1 MKPRSHIR
9 NRFVFIGDVALIII
23 SVLGS
28 FALRLDVVELPF
40 YFPAAMLMCA
50 VALAIKIPVF
60 YFFGLYRRLWVY
72 ASTGELRLITAAV
85 TAASV
90 LTSGVMAL
98 LIVTGN
104 VYPGMP
110 RSALGIDW
118 LLSLVLIGGSRFAL
132 RILAEQSAAPRA
144 GGKGRR
150 VLIIG
155 AGDAGA
161 LVVRE
166 LQKTSQLNLVPVG
179 FLDDDPAKQKH
190 SIHGVMVIGK
200 VNDLESAIDLHR
212 IDEVIIAIPSAPGQ
226 LVRMVNDVCR
236 LRGIP
241 SRTMPGIYELIGG
254 RVSVSRLREVDI
266 TDLLRR
272 EPVRVNDE
280 AVGAALEG
288 KRVLV
293 TGAGG
298 SIGRELCRQI
308 ARREPSQLVLLGHG
322 ENSIFEILLELQNDY
337 PDLPLSP
344 VIADIRNPERLDQIF
359 REHKPQI
366 VFHAAAH
373 KHVPL
378 MEINIVEAIT
388 NNVIGTHNVVQ
399 AALDHRVE
407 RFVIISTDKA
417 VRPSSIY
424 GATKRLAEMIVLEA
438 SKQVNRYASTQ
449 VDDANMQNATRNTQH
464 ATPNIAKYP
473 AGTQQ
478 AFTVVRFGNVLG
490 SRGSIIPLF
499 KQQIANGGPV
509 TITHPDMY
517 RFFMTIPEAV
527 YLVLQAASMENGGE
541 TFVLNMGEPVRIL
554 DLAEDLIRLS
564 GLEPHRDVEIEYTG
578 IRPGEKLTE
587 ELWDEGTPLAPTLH
601 PDIFRLESDASSLN
615 LSLPQ
620 VIDSLSR
627 LSRSNDTQAIIK
639 LLGELIPNSSIH
651 HSSESKVKSQ
661 TSLLTFDL

>member
-1 MKPRSHIR
+1 MDEQIKPRQHVR
-9 NRFVFIGDVALIII
+9 NRFVLIGDIALIII

-40 YFPAAMLMCA
+40 YFPAAVLMCGI
-50 VALAIKIPVF
+50 ALAIKIPTYF
-60 YFFGLYRRLWVY
+60 FFGLYRRIWIY
-72 ASTGELRLITAAV
+72 ASTGELRLITVAV
-85 TAASV
+85 TTASV

-132 RILAEQSAAPRA
+132 RILAEQSAITRINGRTKRA
-144 GGKGRR
+144 
-150 VLIIG
+150 LIIG

-166 LQKTSQLNLVPVG
+166 LQKSSRLNLMPVG

-190 SIHGVMVIGK
+190 VIHGVTVIGS
-200 VNDLESAIDLHR
+200 VNDLSAAISQHD
-212 IDEVIIAIPSAPGQ
+212 IDEVIIAVPSAPGQ

-236 LRGIP
+236 VKGVV

-254 RVSVSRLREVDI
+254 RVNVSRLREVDI

-280 AVGAALEG
+280 AVGVALEG

-308 ARREPSQLVLLGHG
+308 ARRGPSELVLLGHG
-322 ENSIFEILLELQNDY
+322 ENSIFEILLELEYDY
-337 PDLPLSP
+337 PDLTLHP
-344 VIADIRNPERLDQIF
+344 VIADIRNAERLGQVFKQHQPDV
-359 REHKPQI
+359 

-378 MEINIVEAIT
+378 MEINIVEAVT
-388 NNVIGTHNVVQ
+388 NNVNGTKNIVNV
-399 AALDHRVE
+399 ALAQDVE
-407 RFVIISTDKA
+407 RFVLISTDKA
-417 VRPSSIY
+417 VRPSSVY
-424 GATKRLAEMIVLEA
+424 GATKRLAEMIVL
-438 SKQVNRYASTQ
+438 
-449 VDDANMQNATRNTQH
+449 DAAHTTSR
-464 ATPNIAKYP
+464 
-473 AGTQQ
+473 

-490 SRGSIIPLF
+490 SRGSIIPKF
-499 KQQIANGGPV
+499 KNQIANGGPV

-564 GLEPHRDVEIEYTG
+564 GLEPHRDIEIAYTG

-587 ELWDEGTPLAPTLH
+587 ELWDEGTPLVPTLH
-601 PDIFRLESDASSLN
+601 PDIFRLDADASSLN
-615 LSLPQ
+615 SNLPQ
-620 VIDSLSR
+620 AIDTLSR
-627 LSRSNDTQAIIK
+627 LSHSNNTEAITN
-639 LLGELIPNSSIH
+639 LLDEIIPGSSIR
-651 HSSESKVKSQ
+651 ETPQ
-661 TSLLTFDL
+661 PDLTSMI

>member
-1 MKPRSHIR
+1 MRPRQHVR
-9 NRFVFIGDVALIII
+9 NRFVLFGDLALIII

-28 FALRLDVVELPF
+28 FALRLDVGELPF
-40 YFPAAMLMCA
+40 YFPAAVLMCI
-50 VALAIKIPVF
+50 VALAIKIPTYF
-60 YFFGLYRRLWVY
+60 FFGLYRRLWIY
-72 ASTGELRLITAAV
+72 ASTGELRLITVAV
-85 TAASV
+85 TSASV
-90 LTSGVMAL
+90 LTSGVML
-98 LIVTGN
+98 FLISAGMVL
-104 VYPGMP
+104 PGMP

-132 RILAEQSAAPRA
+132 RILAEQPAATHSNGKSKRA
-144 GGKGRR
+144 I
-150 VLIIG
+150 IIG

-166 LQKTSQLNLVPVG
+166 LQKSAQLNLIPVG

-190 SIHGVMVIGK
+190 AIHGVTVIGK
-200 VNDLESAIDLHR
+200 VSDLSSTIDQHG
-212 IDEVIIAIPSAPGQ
+212 IQEVIIAIPSAPGQ
-226 LVRMVNDVCR
+226 LVRLVNDVCR
-236 LRGIP
+236 INGII

-254 RVSVSRLREVDI
+254 RVNVSRLREVDI

-272 EPVRVNDE
+272 EPIRVNDE

-308 ARREPSQLVLLGHG
+308 ARRKPAELVLLGHG
-322 ENSIFEILLELQNDY
+322 ENSIFEILIELQYDY
-337 PDLPLSP
+337 PDLTIHP
-344 VIADIRNPERLDQIF
+344 VIADIRNQERLTQIF
-359 REHKPQI
+359 EQHQPQI
-366 VFHAAAH
+366 VFHTAAH

-378 MEINIVEAIT
+378 MEINIVEAVT
-388 NNVIGTHNVVQ
+388 NNVLGTQNLTQVSAAHN
-399 AALDHRVE
+399 VE

-424 GATKRLAEMIVLEA
+424 GATKRLAEMIVLETA
-438 SKQVNRYASTQ
+438 RT
-449 VDDANMQNATRNTQH
+449 THR
-464 ATPNIAKYP
+464 
-473 AGTQQ
+473 

-490 SRGSIIPLF
+490 SRGSIIPKF
-499 KQQIANGGPV
+499 KNQIANGGPV

-541 TFVLNMGEPVRIL
+541 MFVLNMGAPVRIL

-564 GLEPHRDVEIEYTG
+564 GLEPHRDIEIAYTG
-578 IRPGEKLTE
+578 IRPGEKMME
-587 ELWDEGTPLAPTLH
+587 ELWDEDTPLKPTLH
-601 PDIFRLESDASSLN
+601 PDISRLDNEASSLIPN
-615 LSLPQ
+615 LFQSIEDLY
-620 VIDSLSR
+620 R
-627 LSRSNDTQAIIK
+627 LSHSNNGEAIIK
-639 LLGELIPNSSIH
+639 LLNELIPNSSIH
-651 HSSESKVKSQ
+651 QRTESNFKSQ

>member
-1 MKPRSHIR
+1 MTRPRSHIR
-9 NRFVFIGDVALIII
+9 NRFVLVGDIALIII

-28 FALRLDVVELPF
+28 FALRLDVGELPF
-40 YFPAAMLMCA
+40 YFPAALLMCA
-50 VALAIKIPVF
+50 VALAIKIPTYF
-60 YFFGLYRRLWVY
+60 FFGLYRRLWIY

-85 TAASV
+85 TSASV
-90 LTSGVMAL
+90 LTSGVML
-98 LIVTGN
+98 FLISAGRVL
-104 VYPGMP
+104 PGMP

-132 RILAEQSAAPRA
+132 RILAEQFMASRSNGKTKRA
-144 GGKGRR
+144 
-150 VLIIG
+150 LIIG

-166 LQKTSQLNLVPVG
+166 LQKSSQLNLVPVG
-179 FLDDDPAKQKH
+179 FLDDDPAKQKYA
-190 SIHGVMVIGK
+190 IHGVTVIGRVK
-200 VNDLESAIDLHR
+200 ELASAIDRHG
-212 IDEVIIAIPSAPGQ
+212 IDEVIIAIPSAPGR
-226 LVRMVNDVCR
+226 LVRMVNDICR
-236 LRGIP
+236 HKGIP

-254 RVSVSRLREVDI
+254 QVSVSRLREVDI

-288 KRVLV
+288 RRVLV

-308 ARREPSQLVLLGHG
+308 ARRGPSALILLGHG
-322 ENSIFEILLELQNDY
+322 ENSIFEILLELQSDY
-337 PDLPLSP
+337 PDLTFSP
-344 VIADIRNPERLDQIF
+344 VIADVRNQERLAQIF
-359 REHKPQI
+359 KQHQPQI

-378 MEINIVEAIT
+378 MEANIVEAIT
-388 NNVIGTHNVVQ
+388 NNIIGTHNLTQVSIQ
-399 AALDHRVE
+399 SKVE
-407 RFVIISTDKA
+407 RFVFISTDKA

-424 GATKRLAEMIVLEA
+424 GATKRLAEMLVLDA
-438 SKQVNRYASTQ
+438 ARTTNR
-449 VDDANMQNATRNTQH
+449 
-464 ATPNIAKYP
+464 
-473 AGTQQ
+473 

-490 SRGSIIPLF
+490 SRGSIIPTF
-499 KQQIANGGPV
+499 KNQIAKGGPV

-527 YLVLQAASMENGGE
+527 YLVLQAASMKNGDE
-541 TFVLNMGEPVRIL
+541 TFVLNMGEPVRVL

-564 GLEPHRDVEIEYTG
+564 GLEPHQDVEIEYTG

-601 PDIFRLESDASSLN
+601 PDISRLENDASLPGPD
-615 LSLPQ
+615 LSQ
-620 VIDSLSR
+620 AIESLSR
-627 LSRSNDTQAIIK
+627 LCSSNDTEAMIA
-639 LLGELIPNSSIH
+639 LLDELIPNSTIRRT
-651 HSSESKVKSQ
+651 SEQ
-661 TSLLTFDL
+661 NILTYDL